1 MRCVECFA
9 TTGVGRGPKKPD
21 MGNRKVVIT
30 GLGLATALGL
40 EVEESWR
47 RALSGVCGV
56 SRVKLPCAGKSSVQA
71 AGQVSAEDWERI
83 CRQFPSEAETEGERR
98 TLFALWAAKESLSD
112 AGLAQNGGDR
122 SKFGVMLGSG
132 LGINRLED
140 IYNWIGPERRFDSAR
155 FAAELDRV
163 NRESII
169 RNNSSEPAMVI
180 SERFALSGMN
190 TTVTTACASATQA
203 LGAAYRA
210 IKRGEADLILAGGAD
225 SMINPVGL
233 IFFVLLGSAAVS
245 KVEPERLCRPFD
257 RKRSGL
263 VMGEGAGMAVLEDES
278 HALARGAKIYA
289 EVAGYASTMD
299 AWRLT
304 APHPEGQG
312 AEGSMSRALADA
324 GIGPGEIDYI
334 NAHGTSTKLN
344 DLAETIA
351 IKKVFGQVANQLAI
365 SSTKSLIGHLLA
377 GSGGP
382 EFVFTVLSVARDEIH
397 PTINLSNPDP
407 NCDLDYVPNAG
418 RRKVVRA
425 ALSNSFGFGGQ
436 NATIVVKKYSGRM

>member
-1 MRCVECFA
+1 MA
-9 TTGVGRGPKKPD
+9 GVAVKAD

-40 EVEESWR
+40 EVEENWR
-47 RALSGVCGV
+47 KALSGVSGV
-56 SRVKLPCAGKSSVQA
+56 SKIKLHCAGKSPVQA
-71 AGQVSAEDWERI
+71 AGQVSAEDWGRI
-83 CRQFPSEAETEGERR
+83 CREFPPEAESVGERR
-98 TLFALWAAKESLSD
+98 TLFALWAAKRALNDPSLEEK
-112 AGLAQNGGDR
+112 GEDR
-122 SKFGVMLGSG
+122 SRFGVAIGSG

-140 IYNWIGPERRFDSAR
+140 IYDWLSKEGKFDSAR
-155 FAAELDRV
+155 FAGELDRV

-169 RNNSSEPAMVI
+169 RNNASEPGAVI
-180 SERFALSGMN
+180 SGRFGLNGMN

-203 LGAAYRA
+203 LGTAYRA

-233 IFFVLLGSAAVS
+233 VFFALLGSAAVS
-245 KVEPERLCRPFD
+245 KSEPESLCRPFD

-263 VMGEGAGMAVLEDES
+263 VMGEGAGIAVLEEES
-278 HALARGAKIYA
+278 HALARGARIYA

-304 APHPEGQG
+304 APHPEGEG
-312 AEGSMSRALADA
+312 AAGSMSRALADS
-324 GIGPGEIDYI
+324 GMGPGEIDYI

-351 IKKVFGQVANQLAI
+351 IKKVFGERAGNIAI
-365 SSTKSLIGHLLA
+365 SSSKSLIGHLLA

-382 EFVFTVLSVARDEIH
+382 EFVFTVLSVARDQIH
-397 PTINLSNPDP
+397 PTVNLSNPDP
-407 NCDLDYVPNAG
+407 KCDLDYVPNVW
-418 RRKVVRA
+418 RRKVVGA

-436 NATIVVKKYSGRM
+436 NATIVVRKYSGGK